1 MKAGGCVQLG
11 KDRPE
16 DEKGGRGRNEQ
27 VLAGEKPRQG
37 CQKPREAR

>member
-16 DEKGGRGRNEQ
+16 DEKGGRRNEQ
-27 VLAGEKPRQG
+27 ALAGEKPRQG